1 MHNGTSSAR
10 AASVWPA
17 VPSTWSSSGFRL
29 AHVPSVIRGAWQKVC
44 AMRGEEGV
52 AITALGMLANAE
64 HIYQKRSAFNIG
76 TNNV

>member
-1 MHNGTSSAR
+1 
-10 AASVWPA
+10 
-17 VPSTWSSSGFRL
+17 
-29 AHVPSVIRGAWQKVC
+29 
-44 AMRGEEGV
+44 MRGEEGV